1 MKAKNIVFILF
12 IVSLCFASCRKANP
26 VGSDGCLGR
35 IEKVSETLNAY
46 VENPTVDNC
55 QAYVDALRK
64 YINTGACFGNVFFN
78 EYEKELKEL
87 EDDECK

>member
-1 MKAKNIVFILF
+1 MKIRNIFFVVIIFGLSFIG
-12 IVSLCFASCRKANP
+12 CRKSDP
-26 VGSDGCLGR
+26 VGPDGCLGR
-35 IEKVSETLNAY
+35 IEKVSETLNTY
-46 VENPTVDNC
+46 IENPTVDNC

-64 YINTGACFGNVFFN
+64 YINTGACFGNVFFA